1 METFSKSSFQDVAGV
16 SRETLEK
23 LSLYVDLLQKWQVRF
38 NLVGPSTLQ
47 NIWRRHMLDS
57 SRLFPYITK
66 GIGSVLDLG
75 SGAGFPG
82 LVLSIMGLPNVVLL
96 ESNRKKCGFLKEV
109 IRETAC
115 NTTVFNGRVEEYS
128 KLHSAQYVTSRA
140 LASLDDLLIMSH
152 PLLASSGSCL
162 FLKGERYEEELT
174 LATKKWSM
182 DVIIHPSNYSRLVS
196 NGVFLKPAPPGVLIE
211 IRNLSPRD

>member
-1 METFSKSSFQDVAGV
+1 METFSKSSFQDVTGV

-66 GIGSVLDLG
+66 GVGSVLDLG

-82 LVLSIMGLPNVVLL
+82 LVLSIMGLSNVVLL
-96 ESNRKKCGFLKEV
+96 ESNRKKCAFLKEV

-115 NTTVFNGRVEEYS
+115 DTTVFNGRVEKYS
-128 KLHSAQYVTSRA
+128 KLRSAQYVTSRA
-140 LASLDDLLIMSH
+140 LASLDDLLIMSY
-152 PLLASSGSCL
+152 PLLGYGGRCL
-162 FLKGERYEEELT
+162 FLKGVRYEEELT

-182 DVIIHPSNYSRLVS
+182 DVIIHPPNFGKLGSNDGL
-196 NGVFLKPAPPGVLIE
+196 LKPASLGVLIE